1 MLLTTI
7 SAPLAGK
14 GEGILAEGDLP
25 NLLDLLRTAF
35 PHWRNVGV
43 YLSFHSSELD
53 VIERMPLRI
62 PEGCPGYF
70 TEMLCQWLKWA
81 PPNHPYPTVLNLA
94 SALRRA
100 GEEATAFHLE
110 IVFGINGM
118 LQRVCCL

>member
-7 SAPLAGK
+7 SVPLAGK

-43 YLSFHSSELD
+43 YLSFQSSELD
-53 VIERMPLRI
+53 VIERHPLRI
-62 PEGCPGYF
+62 PEGCSGYF
-70 TEMLCQWLKWA
+70 REMLCQWLKWA
-81 PPNHPYPTVLNLA
+81 PNHSPPTILNLA
-94 SALRRA
+94 SALKRA

-110 IVFGINGM
+110 VVFGINGL
-118 LQRVCCL
+118 LQRVWGL